1 MRHFLEYLDRIQGRL
16 ILALGALLVGAFV
29 IWVVGNTTMSR
40 FADHIAERIEL
51 LHRSGDISTRLT
63 AAVLDQMAIGEHYL
77 VDPRPDVARDF
88 ERVGLEA
95 HKLREE
101 FAELEGLSPDQ
112 QVQLARI
119 SELHEALEV
128 QYSLSHALH
137 DVGRREDAVRSLT
150 GVQPLVRELKERIRA
165 LSSAQAG
172 DVAQAASVVQAQAV
186 QGQFIMLMVLL
197 ATIAVGIALTLATI
211 KAINRPLSRL
221 VVAANRMGEGDLG
234 VHVGAGRM
242 PAELRVL
249 GGAFTAMS
257 ERLRVIVKE
266 TIGTAQQIG
275 SSAEDLSTIS
285 QEVAAS
291 SGEVSSAM
299 EEISSGAE
307 AQAAGLRVVDEELA
321 TIRERSAQVNRTS
334 ARVRQLSTRIHD
346 LSTSRRA
353 SIAEAIEVLLQVREV
368 VRTSGAEVHELERSS
383 DRIENFVD
391 TIQGIAQ
398 QTNLLALNAAIEAA
412 RAGDQGRGFAVVAE
426 EVRKLADRSAREAE
440 EVAEAVRQIRRQ
452 IASVVATMETG
463 TEKVAGVEEVSKS
476 AESAFEE
483 IITSVVEVSQ
493 AAERVVEFA
502 EENGDRVATLVETL
516 RQVSATAE
524 SHAASAE
531 QVTAATQQQS
541 AATEEMS
548 AASGELLRAAERL
561 RRLVS
566 GFTVEQE
573 PEPELAE

>member
-1 MRHFLEYLDRIQGRL
+1 MRQFLEYLDRIQGRL

-40 FADHIAERIEL
+40 FADHIADRIEL

-63 AAVLDQMAIGEHYL
+63 AAVLDQMAVGEHYL
-77 VDPRPDVARDF
+77 VAGEPAVTAEF
-88 ERVGLEA
+88 ERLGFVA
-95 HKLREE
+95 HRLREE
-101 FAELEGLSPDQ
+101 FADLDGLSSQQ

-119 SELHEALEV
+119 SELHEAIEV
-128 QYSLSHALH
+128 QYSISHALD
-137 DVGRREDAVRSLT
+137 DVGRRDEAVSSLAR
-150 GVQPLVRELKERIRA
+150 VQPLVRELKERIRS
-165 LSSAQAG
+165 LSSAQAA
-172 DVAQAASVVQAQAV
+172 DVAQAASVVQLQAV
-186 QGQFIMLMVLL
+186 RGQALMLAVLL
-197 ATIAVGIALTLATI
+197 VTIIVGILLTLATI

-221 VVAANRMGEGDLG
+221 VLAANRMGEGDLG
-234 VHVGAGRM
+234 VNVAAGRM

-249 GGAFTAMS
+249 GGAFTSMS
-257 ERLRVIVKE
+257 ERLRMIVKE

-307 AQAAGLRVVDEELA
+307 AQAAGLRVVDEELS

-334 ARVRQLSTRIHD
+334 VRVRELSTRIRD

-353 SIAEAIEVLLQVREV
+353 SIGEAIEVLLQVREV
-368 VRTSGAEVHELERSS
+368 VRTSGDEVNQLDRSS
-383 DRIENFVD
+383 DRIEAFVD

-440 EVAEAVRQIRRQ
+440 EVAEAVKEIRRQ
-452 IASVVATMETG
+452 IGSVVATMEAG
-463 TEKVAGVEEVSKS
+463 TDKVAGVEEVSKS

-483 IITSVVEVSQ
+483 IIAAVGEVS
-493 AAERVVEFA
+493 AAAGQVVEFA
-502 EENGDRVATLVETL
+502 EENGSRVATLVETL

-531 QVTAATQQQS
+531 EVTAATQEQS

-548 AASGELLRAAERL
+548 AASGELLKAADRL

-573 PEPELAE
+573 SESPE

>member
-1 MRHFLEYLDRIQGRL
+1 MRQFLEYLDRIQGRL
-16 ILALGALLVGAFV
+16 ILALGALLVGAFI
-29 IWVVGNTTMSR
+29 IWVVGNTTMTR
-40 FADHIAERIEL
+40 FADHIRERIEV
-51 LHRSGDISTRLT
+51 LHRSGDLSSRLT
-63 AAVLDQMAIGEHYL
+63 AAVLDPIAVGEHYL
-77 VDPRPDVARDF
+77 VDARPGVAQEF
-88 ERVGLEA
+88 KSLGFQA
-95 HKLREE
+95 HRLREE
-101 FAELEGLSPDQ
+101 FTELAGLSPGQ

-119 SELHEALEV
+119 SELHESLEV
-128 QYSLSHALH
+128 QYSLAHALH
-137 DVGRREDAVRSLT
+137 DVGRRDSAVASLA
-150 GVQPLVRELKERIRA
+150 GVQPLVRELKERIRV
-165 LSSAQAG
+165 LSSAQAA

-186 QGQFIMLMVLL
+186 RGQFIMLMVLL
-197 ATIAVGIALTLATI
+197 VTIAVGIALTLATI

-234 VHVGAGRM
+234 VNVSGRM

-249 GGAFTAMS
+249 GGAFTTMS
-257 ERLRVIVKE
+257 ERLRMIVKE

-275 SSAEDLSTIS
+275 SSAADLSTIS

-321 TIRERSAQVNRTS
+321 TIRERSAHVNRTS
-334 ARVRQLSTRIHD
+334 ARVRELSTRIHE

-353 SIAEAIEVLLQVREV
+353 SIGEAIQVLLQVREV
-368 VRTSGAEVHELERSS
+368 VRTSGEEVNQLERSS

-440 EVAEAVRQIRRQ
+440 EVAEAVKEIRRQ
-452 IASVVATMETG
+452 IGSVVITMETG
-463 TEKVAGVEEVSKS
+463 TAKVAGVEEVSKS

-483 IITSVVEVSQ
+483 IITSVVEVSE
-493 AAERVVEFA
+493 AAERVVQFA
-502 EENGDRVATLVETL
+502 EENGERVATLVETL

-548 AASGELLRAAERL
+548 AASGELLKAADRL
-561 RRLVS
+561 RGLVS

-573 PEPELAE
+573 PGRAE